1 MWRRGLV
8 TGIGVVWM
16 IGAVGGFHWYVRAVE
31 QRVAYVTTWQP
42 TRWIASGEVI
52 DSAMVRE
59 VRIPER
65 AIVKDGLRRIEQI
78 VGKSTLIPMS
88 ADEQFV
94 AWKLS
99 SKRVVPTGDER
110 FVSFPTNEVT
120 NVATILRKGD
130 TVDVY
135 VEFGKAVVI
144 EGQLRG
150 AVKVIEALPVASVR
164 TAEGIEVVTH
174 TDDAWLA
181 FSHTP
186 AVPPSSSPHAATKPA
201 INTFLMTPQVYEA
214 YTLAQLYGQIKLTL
228 SHRTTPPTHV
238 ARVTDDFR
246 TWKTHVIHT
255 NTERKEEQS

>member
-1 MWRRGLV
+1 
-8 TGIGVVWM
+8 M
-16 IGAVGGFHWYVRAVE
+16 IGAVIGFHWYVRTVE

-52 DSAMVRE
+52 DGAMVRE
-59 VRIPER
+59 VRLPGQ
-65 AIVKDGLRRIEQI
+65 AVVKDGLRRIEQI

-99 SKRVVPTGDER
+99 SKRVVPTGEER

-120 NVATILRKGD
+120 NVATMLRKGD

-144 EGQLRG
+144 GGQLRG

-164 TAEGIEVVTH
+164 TAEGIEVIAR
-174 TDDAWLA
+174 TDDVWLP

-186 AVPPSSSPHAATKPA
+186 AMPPSSPHAATKPA

-228 SHRTTPPTHV
+228 SHRTTPPTNI

-246 TWKTHVIHT
+246 TWKTHFIHT
-255 NTERKEEQS
+255 NAEIKEEQS